1 MNLEESMT
9 ERRVSYDNEVAEKA
23 KYDKKAFEE
32 LEDADMEMVAA
43 GARGDWMSDYIG
55 EHRFKK

>member
-1 MNLEESMT
+1 MDREESMA
-9 ERRVSYDNEVAEKA
+9 EHRASYCNEVAEKA
-23 KYDKKAFEE
+23 KYDKKTFGE
-32 LEDADMEMVAA
+32 LEDADLEMVAA